1 MKFKFKVGDRARV
14 RKDLN
19 EGRNFMINVDKEMT
33 KFAGKIVTISKS
45 WESYDGNPR
54 YQIKE
59 IGYWNWTDDMFEN
72 EEYTYEDLKKS
83 PIGTKLTFE
92 NGEILVKD
100 GDNYYNNNSHIRNN
114 SDLEVLEDKYE
125 NLGKI
130 IKIEEPKYETV
141 YEYKPEI
148 LDETEKRY
156 LRNFIKPFR
165 DKVKAIRKTDNNMNG
180 KNNQYITV
188 TYKNDLNTDFPNFKP
203 NTMYKG
209 MKMYKDYTLEE
220 LGL

>member
-19 EGRNFMINVDKEMT
+19 EGRNFIINVDKEMT

-59 IGYWNWTDDMFEN
+59 ISHWNWTDDMFEN

-83 PIGTKLTFE
+83 PIGTKITFE
-92 NGEILVKD
+92 NRAVLLKLDGGYYRENRQVGMFRSSYDLINLKD
-100 GDNYYNNNSHIRNN
+100 NFGNS
-114 SDLEVLEDKYE
+114 
-125 NLGKI
+125 GKI
-130 IKIEEPKYETV
+130 IKIEEPEYTTV
-141 YEYKPEI
+141 YERKEEI
-148 LDETEKRY
+148 LNEAEKRY
-156 LRNFIKPFR
+156 LRNFIRPFR
-165 DKVKAIRKTDNNMNG
+165 DKVKAIRKTDNNMNE
-180 KNNQYITV
+180 YITV
-188 TYKNDLNTDFPNFKP
+188 TYKNGLNTDFPNFKP

-209 MKMYKDYTLEE
+209 MELYKEYTLKE